1 VISRFVFPAL
11 SVAFAVAV
19 MFAIVTTVKHTSGT
33 RADRPIAQEMLGR
46 ASMGVARR

>member
-1 VISRFVFPAL
+1 VI
-11 SVAFAVAV
+11 
-19 MFAIVTTVKHTSGT
+19 FAIVTTVKHTSGT